1 MKHKIALVSV
11 LISMCHLAYAQA
23 NKDSLEQTLRAN
35 NIEGKIISNSD
46 LGSSDRDW
54 HSARAIFG
62 YQ

>member
-46 LGSSDRDW
+46 LGSGLSMVVIEVGTG
-54 HSARAIFG
+54 H
-62 YQ
+62 Q